1 MALQPNNAFHLL
13 LLFIFPVFVNAQSG
27 TVSGIV
33 VDSANQM
40 PIAFAGVTVKETKR
54 GVLTDIDGR
63 FVLQNVPANS
73 HLQISYTGYALQQI
87 TLTKNNTPLHIAI
100 TRKNDPLE
108 DVVVRSDLNPAHRI
122 ILLMQ
127 QNRKHNDPLLLPSY
141 FYNAYTIAA
150 LGTGPHLW
158 NMGREMRELYDAK
171 NTRKPRPEKAA
182 GKPMS
187 HSDSVMMIAMKA
199 ASAELRQNY
208 MFVTESYTERKYQYF
223 RKAKETVLATKVSGI
238 KNPLFAVT
246 NADFQT
252 FGFYL
257 DYMFLGNKTYT
268 SPVISGSINL
278 YKFNLREVIVHEKDT
293 TWVISY
299 EPKKGKNFN
308 GLKGLLYINSDHY
321 AIENVTASPADEKD
335 MIMSFRL
342 QQKYEKVNGQW
353 FPKQLNAYLAQK
365 DITKDSVLF
374 YWDTRTYLTNI
385 EINKPFLPSE
395 FSDVALEVPRDAG
408 KRTEEQWQQYRTDSL
423 QTKEKATYKAYESMP
438 PKMLNMFNAINNFT
452 EAAALQA
459 IPWGK
464 IDIPFKYLIG
474 GANSYEQ
481 FRLGAG
487 FQTNTLFSKWLS
499 VGGYTGYGFGD
510 HAWKYGGNL
519 AFTFNRRTHTELQF
533 SYKQDLQEPGTIS
546 FFRDNA
552 TLYSNNTLRSLYAS
566 RMDSIRQYKVQFST
580 KLTPNL
586 QATAWLSQEQRNP
599 AGYEYGFDID
609 GKNQF
614 IHQYNNT
621 EAGIGI
627 RYTRRETYARFGRA
641 LVMNTPPRTQIL
653 FQLSK
658 GLKGPLDGQLDY
670 TKLGLQINQYF
681 NTKWFGRTSFQAEL
695 GKVWG
700 NIPYAYMFNTRGVA
714 QQQGRRRG
722 SGLFVGNSFQ
732 TAGIYEFSSTQSAS
746 LFLQQN
752 FGSLLFKPANAKFR
766 PEFVLV
772 QNIGYGSI
780 SNPLSHTGQT
790 LQAPEKGLFESGVL
804 INNLYRINLKFLYLG
819 FGIGYFQRYGYYT
832 LPEKAKN
839 RALKFGFSFSF

>member
-1 MALQPNNAFHLL
+1 MALRATKIISCLL
-13 LLFIFPVFVNAQSG
+13 LLIYSVFAHAQSG

-33 VDSANQM
+33 IDAASKM

-63 FVLQNVPANS
+63 FVLQNVPVNS

-87 TLTKNNTPLHIAI
+87 TLTKNTASIQIAI
-100 TRKNDPLE
+100 NRKNDPLE
-108 DVVVRSDLNPAHRI
+108 DVVVKSDLNPAHRI

-127 QNRKHNDPLLLPSY
+127 QNRKRNDPLMLPSY

-150 LGTGPHLW
+150 LGAGPYLFS
-158 NMGREMRELYDAK
+158 MGRESRAK
-171 NTRKPRPEKAA
+171 AYEKRANSARPVKKYKPI
-182 GKPMS
+182 S
-187 HSDSVMMIAMKA
+187 TSDSLLMAGIRSSASELMK
-199 ASAELRQNY
+199 NY
-208 MFVTESYTERKYQYF
+208 MFVSESYTERKYQYL
-223 RKAKETVLATKVSGI
+223 RKVKETVLATKMSGI
-238 KNPLFAVT
+238 KNPLVAIT

-257 DYMFLGNKTYT
+257 DYMFLGNRTYT
-268 SPVISGSINL
+268 SPVINGSISL
-278 YKFNLREVIVHEKDT
+278 YKFNLREVIMHEKDT

-299 EPKKGKNFN
+299 EPRKGKNFN
-308 GLKGLLYINSDHY
+308 GLKGLLYINSDNY

-335 MIMSFRL
+335 MILSFRL

-353 FPKQLNAYLAQK
+353 FPKQLNAYLSQR
-365 DITKDSVLF
+365 DIVKDSVLF

-385 EINKPFLPSE
+385 EINKVFQPSE
-395 FSDVALEVPRDAG
+395 FSDVALEVPHDAG
-408 KRTEEQWQQYRTDSL
+408 KRTEEQWQQYRTDTL

-464 IDIPFKYLIG
+464 IDIPFKYLV
-474 GANSYEQ
+474 GAANRYEQ
-481 FRLGAG
+481 LRLGAG
-487 FQTNTLFSKWLS
+487 FQTNTLFSKWFT

-510 HAWKYGGNL
+510 KAWKYGGNL

-533 SYKQDLQEPGTIS
+533 SYKQDLQEPGTIA
-546 FFRDNA
+546 FFNDNA
-552 TLYSNNTLRSLYAS
+552 TLYTNNTLRSLYAS
-566 RMDSIRQYKVQFST
+566 RMDSIHSYKVQFRT

-586 QATAWLSQEQRNP
+586 QATAWLSHEQRNP
-599 AGYEYGFDID
+599 AGYDYGFDMD

-627 RYTRRETYARFGRA
+627 RFTRRETYARFGRA

-658 GLKGPLDGQLDY
+658 GLKGTLDGQLDY
-670 TKLGLQINQYF
+670 TKTDLQINQRF
-681 NTKWFGRTSFQAEL
+681 NTKLFGRTSFQAEL

-700 NIPYAYMFNTRGVA
+700 NIPYANMFTLRGVG
-714 QQQGRRRG
+714 QQQRRGG

-732 TAGIYEFSSTQSAS
+732 TAGVYEFSATQSAS
-746 LFLQQN
+746 LFWQQN

-780 SNPLSHTGQT
+780 SNPSAHTGQI
-790 LQAPEKGLFESGVL
+790 LQAPEKGLFESGIL
-804 INNLYRINLKFLYLG
+804 INNLYRVNLKFFYLG
-819 FGIGYFQRYGYYT
+819 FGVGYFQRYGYYT

-839 RALKFGFSFSF
+839 RALKFGFTFSF